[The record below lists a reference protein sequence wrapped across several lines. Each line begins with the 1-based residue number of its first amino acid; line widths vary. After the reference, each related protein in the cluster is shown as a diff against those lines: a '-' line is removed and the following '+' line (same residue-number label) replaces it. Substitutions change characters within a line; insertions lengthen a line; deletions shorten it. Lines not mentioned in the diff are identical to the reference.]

1 MNQRRI
7 ILFSLL
13 VCNKA
18 FFSLKLLKF
27 SENENG
33 ENNLETVK
41 IVSSLAILLKKQN
54 KYESSEEMYVRALK
68 GYEEAC
74 GVESKEY
81 LSILNNLGILY
92 KSMEKPV
99 QCREMYDRALE
110 GRLALLG
117 TKMKVC

>member
-1 MNQRRI
+1 
-7 ILFSLL
+7 
-13 VCNKA
+13 
-18 FFSLKLLKF
+18 
-27 SENENG
+27 
-33 ENNLETVK
+33 
-41 IVSSLAILLKKQN
+41 
-54 KYESSEEMYVRALK
+54 MYVRALK

-117 TKMKVC
+117 TKIIFF